1 MNNYCDRCHEYI
13 FGVLGA
19 ACSCQEFAVVCQEYD
34 MKETVF
40 AKEERDAAL
49 KFAKIFNDD
58 NASLTDETILVNV
71 GERKYLLYAE
81 SSIEY
86 YCDEIKEGE

>member
-58 NASLTDETILVNV
+58 NILTDEMILVSV
-71 GERKYLLYAE
+71 GERQFSLYAE
-81 SSIEY
+81 TSIEY